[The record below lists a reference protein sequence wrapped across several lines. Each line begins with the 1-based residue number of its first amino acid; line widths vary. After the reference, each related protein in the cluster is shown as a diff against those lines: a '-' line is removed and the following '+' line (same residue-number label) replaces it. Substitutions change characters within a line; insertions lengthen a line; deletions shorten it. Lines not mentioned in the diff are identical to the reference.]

1 MDGKRE
7 TYRGVGFVVF
17 GSFVFMLLSSS
28 SSSLRDV
35 GSVMFSMLCLLVLKA
50 DTGTYGGQAVGVRTK
65 FGTGFAQKCYAYY
78 IIIKHNIRALESL
91 HSRAT
96 M

>member
-1 MDGKRE
+1 MDGWKERE
-7 TYRGVGFVVF
+7 TYRGVGFFVF
-17 GSFVFMLLSSS
+17 GRFVLLSS

-35 GSVMFSMLCLLVLKA
+35 GSVMFSMLCFLVLKA
-50 DTGTYGGQAVGVRTK
+50 DTYGGQAVGVRTK

>member
-17 GSFVFMLLSSS
+17 GRFVLSSSS

-35 GSVMFSMLCLLVLKA
+35 GSLMFSMCCCLVLKA
-50 DTGTYGGQAVGVRTK
+50 DTYGGQAVGVRTK

-96 M
+96 I